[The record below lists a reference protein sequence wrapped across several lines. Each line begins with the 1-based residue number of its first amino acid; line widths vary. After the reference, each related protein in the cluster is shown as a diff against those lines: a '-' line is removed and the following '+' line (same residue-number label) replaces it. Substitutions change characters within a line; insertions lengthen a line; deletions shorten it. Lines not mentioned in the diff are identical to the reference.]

1 MMDYDILIVG
11 GGMVGA
17 SLACA
22 LKDVPFKVG
31 VIEAVRMA
39 AEHQPSFDAR
49 AIAMAEGSRR
59 IFETLGLWPA
69 MAQMGVTPIEHIHVS
84 DRGHFGASRLH
95 AEAYGVEALGYVV
108 EAEHIGQALNPA
120 LEALPNVEMICP
132 AQVTSLEFQPEQVEV
147 GIERQ
152 GEQKDQQQVI
162 TARLVVAA
170 DGGHSAV
177 RELVGTR
184 VLRLGYGQTA
194 VITTVTTDREHGGVA
209 YERFTD
215 SGPLAL
221 LPCDD
226 HHQMMPEGLQKH
238 RWSLVWTARDEEV
251 DELLALSDEQFIHR
265 LQQRFGNRAGNFVSC
280 GQRHNYPLGLQ
291 YVREHVSPRLA
302 FIGNAAHTLHPVAGQ
317 GFNLGLRDVAVLAE
331 VLADAAVQS
340 LDPGDMQ
347 SLKSYS
353 DWRRPDHLKVMGLTD
368 SLVRL
373 FSNKALPVRLSRN
386 LGLLAM
392 DILPPVKRLLARQ
405 TMGLAGRLSRLARGL
420 PLVKSGQGE

>member
-1 MMDYDILIVG
+1 MDYDILIVG

-31 VIEAVRMA
+31 IIEATPMA

-95 AEAYGVEALGYVV
+95 ADAYGVEALGYVV

-132 AQVTSLEFQPEQVEV
+132 AQVTSLDFQSEQVDV

-152 GEQKDQQQVI
+152 GEQQQLTAKLVI
-162 TARLVVAA
+162 AA

-177 RELVGTR
+177 REIVAAK

-194 VITTVTTDREHGGVA
+194 VITTVTTDQIG
-209 YERFTD
+209 
-215 SGPLAL
+215 
-221 LPCDD
+221 
-226 HHQMMPEGLQKH
+226 
-238 RWSLVWTARDEEV
+238 
-251 DELLALSDEQFIHR
+251 
-265 LQQRFGNRAGNFVSC
+265 RA
-280 GQRHNYPLGLQ
+280 
-291 YVREHVSPRLA
+291 HV
-302 FIGNAAHTLHPVAGQ
+302 
-317 GFNLGLRDVAVLAE
+317 
-331 VLADAAVQS
+331 
-340 LDPGDMQ
+340 
-347 SLKSYS
+347 
-353 DWRRPDHLKVMGLTD
+353 
-368 SLVRL
+368 
-373 FSNKALPVRLSRN
+373 
-386 LGLLAM
+386 
-392 DILPPVKRLLARQ
+392 
-405 TMGLAGRLSRLARGL
+405 
-420 PLVKSGQGE
+420 